1 MAEENIGLS
10 KTDTDDYGATEL
22 VNEKS
27 LDEIYDII
35 GNSFKQ
41 FKCREYTGF
50 HVLKVVLSFT

>member
-35 GNSFKQ
+35 GNSIVQ
-41 FKCREYTGF
+41 M
-50 HVLKVVLSFT
+50 